1 MWNAYVDHKGRRKK
15 RERESQAKCTG
26 IEEELEKALP
36 RGVYKNLKDGRQGKL
51 P

>member
-1 MWNAYVDHKGRRKK
+1 MMWNEYVDHKGKK
-15 RERESQAKCTG
+15 KEREGQAECTR